1 MNRRSLLVF
10 IILNVVVT
18 FVVVSAILLV
28 VWPMWQ
34 KLTMSPTRAVPLSPP
49 LIVVVTA
56 TQDPRVTQSS
66 GQILIVTATPQSG
79 GVAMNIATPGD
90 SESITATALAE
101 LGTVP
106 TLDPSFLPPSLGTLP
121 NNVTEMA
128 ITPGGPTL
136 TPGASPT
143 DKSGCPTYT
152 IKKGDIAGSIATNFG
167 VSLAD
172 LMQANQLTETDL
184 TKLQIGQVLIIPVN
198 GCGLATE
205 EPSPTPTRFVLPTL
219 PATVTAMPTASKS
232 LIEIVQVISPGDITA
247 EGVELH
253 NVSGGVIQM
262 QGWKLIDASGLMFTF
277 PEYRMFPGGHVTVY
291 TRAGTNTPIVLY
303 WGQSRAVWGEPSQ
316 QIQIVDAQGN
326 VQASRGVSGAAETTQ
341 PADVGPFVPTATEAS

>member
-1 MNRRSLLVF
+1 MNRRSLLVL

-56 TQDPRVTQSS
+56 TVDPRATQVA
-66 GQILIVTATPQSG
+66 IVVTATPQSG
-79 GVAMNIATPGD
+79 GVAMNVATPGAA
-90 SESITATALAE
+90 EPITATALAE

-106 TLDPSFLPPSLGTLP
+106 TLDLSLLPPSLGTLP
-121 NNVTEMA
+121 GSVTEMA
-128 ITPGGPTL
+128 STPGGPTL
-136 TPGASPT
+136 TPAASPT

-152 IKKGDIAGSIATNFG
+152 IKKGDVAGSIATNFG

-172 LMQANQLTETDL
+172 LMRANQLTEADFTR
-184 TKLQIGQVLIIPVN
+184 LQIGQVLIIPVN

-205 EPSPTPTRFVLPTL
+205 EPSPTPTRFVVPTL

-262 QGWKLIDASGLMFTF
+262 QGWKLIDSNGLTYSF
-277 PEYRMFPGGHVTVY
+277 PEYRLFPGGHVTIY

-303 WGQSRAVWGEPSQ
+303 WGQSRAVWGEPGQ
-316 QIQIVDAQGN
+316 EIQIIDANGN
-326 VQASRGVSGAAETTQ
+326 VQASRPVSGAAETTQ
-341 PADVGPFVPTATEAS
+341 PSDSGPFAPTATEAS

>member
-56 TQDPRVTQSS
+56 TPDPRITQSS
-66 GQILIVTATPQSG
+66 AQVMVVTATPQSG
-79 GVAMNIATPGD
+79 GVAIVATPGD
-90 SESITATALAE
+90 AQVMTETALAE

-106 TLDPSFLPPSLGTLP
+106 TLDPSLLPPSLGTLP
-121 NNVTEMA
+121 SNVTELA
-128 ITPGGPTL
+128 ITPGGPTV

-152 IKKGDIAGSIATNFG
+152 IKQGDIAGSIATNFG

-172 LMQANQLTETDL
+172 LMQANQLTEADL
-184 TKLQIGQVLIIPVN
+184 TRLQIGQVLIIPVN

-219 PATVTAMPTASKS
+219 PATVTEMPTASKV

-262 QGWKLIDASGLMFTF
+262 QGWKLIDANGLEFTF

-303 WGQSRAVWGEPSQ
+303 WGQSRAVWGEPGQ
-316 QIQIVDAQGN
+316 TIQIVDAQGN
-326 VQASRGVSGAAETTQ
+326 VQASRGVSGAAETPQ
-341 PADVGPFVPTATEAS
+341 PADAGPFVPTATEAS